1 LSYPTSAEVELFLRR
16 RTMNIRKIVVT
27 SFVFIILL
35 VLISTCG
42 SKEESVEA
50 VSVDELTVT
59 FESESCRYEGPTVIQ
74 AGEVKIIY
82 DNRTEKKANDDVRLI
97 PDGYTWQ
104 EYVEILSLKETNNWS
119 PDWSVLQSGSVVID
133 DPRAK
138 VYDFKP
144 GLFALACV
152 EWTDTG
158 GWIVYPAAPLEV
170 R

>member
-1 LSYPTSAEVELFLRR
+1 M
-16 RTMNIRKIVVT
+16 MNIRKIVVK

-35 VLISTCG
+35 VLISACG
-42 SKEESVEA
+42 SREEPVEA
-50 VSVDELTVT
+50 VGVDGLTVT
-59 FESESCRYEGPTVIQ
+59 FEPESCRYEGPAVIQ
-74 AGEVKIIY
+74 AGEVKVIY
-82 DNRTEKKANDDVRLI
+82 DNRTEKIINDDVRLI

-104 EYVEILSLKETNNWS
+104 EYVEILSLKDTNNWQ

-138 VYDFKP
+138 VYEFKP
-144 GLFALACV
+144 GLYALACV
-152 EWTDTG
+152 EITDTG